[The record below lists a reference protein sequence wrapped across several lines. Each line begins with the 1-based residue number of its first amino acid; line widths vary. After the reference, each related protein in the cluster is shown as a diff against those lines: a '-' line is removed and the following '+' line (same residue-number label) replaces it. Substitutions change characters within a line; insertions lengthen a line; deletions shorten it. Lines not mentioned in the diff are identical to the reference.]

1 MLPLFALLNGCDDTD
16 TIIFDDELPQFE
28 IKANAILLEVIMPK
42 GSAADDEYYIVG
54 DFNGGAEAAVGNLEW
69 QLEKATGS
77 ESKWGIYLLPSTFKD
92 GKTLADGFYFVS
104 ASKGEERSV
113 KNEAVVHQLDV
124 KVGTRT
130 NVWVDRWEAY
140 FNTEEE
146 GHDGFVVYVA
156 DKSGW
161 DNLYL
166 YGWAGAGDV
175 TPAWPGIAVKG
186 TEVINGVTYKYF
198 DMGKEGEAT
207 AEIEQ
212 VINLAGQRN
221 KRVRLE
227 RVNKEIAEY
236 QFEEVL
242 RTLRSEL
249 NRTFVEICFSTRS
262 IGIYDKEIESL
273 GLLMQATKE
282 QQSKGNISLLESSRL
297 ESLLLSLRK
306 EKNELENNLVG
317 LHGELNLLLSLP
329 TGQEVTLLLDDEI
342 LKQVDAA
349 TVSFTDMSRML
360 SIRPD
365 LKMAHASVAAA
376 QANLKLQRSLA
387 APEFSIKGMYD
398 RAGNFID
405 NYFAIGASISVPIFN
420 RNQGN
425 IKSAKLDIQQNG
437 KEEEYAI
444 EKARMEL
451 HAAYIRLQKAAELY
465 RSSNDELEHNFG
477 RLIEGVNENFRKR
490 NISMLEFI
498 DYYQSYK
505 ETCLQLNELKKE
517 VFLAM
522 ENLNTIVG
530 QTVFN
535 Y

>member
-1 MLPLFALLNGCDDTD
+1 MKRLIIILLLSSVYGFLHAQETTALQLSLKDAEKIFLERNLSLIAERYNIDMAQAQVTQARLFENPVISLEQNVYNRLNG
-16 TIIFDDELPQFE
+16 
-28 IKANAILLEVIMPK
+28 
-42 GSAADDEYYIVG
+42 
-54 DFNGGAEAAVGNLEW
+54 
-69 QLEKATGS
+69 
-77 ESKWGIYLLPSTFKD
+77 
-92 GKTLADGFYFVS
+92 
-104 ASKGEERSV
+104 
-113 KNEAVVHQLDV
+113 
-124 KVGTRT
+124 
-130 NVWVDRWEAY
+130 
-140 FNTEEE
+140 
-146 GHDGFVVYVA
+146 
-156 DKSGW
+156 
-161 DNLYL
+161 
-166 YGWAGAGDV
+166 
-175 TPAWPGIAVKG
+175 
-186 TEVINGVTYKYF
+186 KYF

-317 LHGELNLLLSLP
+317 LYGELNLLLSLP
-329 TGQEVTLLLDDEI
+329 TSQEVTLLLDDEI

-360 SIRPD
+360 SVRPD
-365 LKMAHASVAAA
+365 LKMAHANVTAA

-451 HAAYIRLQKAAELY
+451 HAAYIRLQKAVELY

-505 ETCLQLNELKKE
+505 ETCLQLHELKKE

>member
-1 MLPLFALLNGCDDTD
+1 MKRLLIILLFSSVYGFLHAQETTALQLSLKDAEKIFLERNLSLIAERYNIDMAQAQVTQARLFENPVISLEQNVYNRLNG
-16 TIIFDDELPQFE
+16 
-28 IKANAILLEVIMPK
+28 
-42 GSAADDEYYIVG
+42 
-54 DFNGGAEAAVGNLEW
+54 
-69 QLEKATGS
+69 
-77 ESKWGIYLLPSTFKD
+77 
-92 GKTLADGFYFVS
+92 
-104 ASKGEERSV
+104 
-113 KNEAVVHQLDV
+113 
-124 KVGTRT
+124 
-130 NVWVDRWEAY
+130 
-140 FNTEEE
+140 
-146 GHDGFVVYVA
+146 
-156 DKSGW
+156 
-161 DNLYL
+161 
-166 YGWAGAGDV
+166 
-175 TPAWPGIAVKG
+175 
-186 TEVINGVTYKYF
+186 KYF

-306 EKNELENNLVG
+306 EKNELENNLIG
-317 LHGELNLLLSLP
+317 LHGELNRLLSLP

-360 SIRPD
+360 SVRPD
-365 LKMAHASVAAA
+365 LKMAHANVTAA

-405 NYFAIGASISVPIFN
+405 NYFAIGASISIPIFN

-451 HAAYIRLQKAAELY
+451 HAAYIRLQKAVELY

-505 ETCLQLNELKKE
+505 ETCLQLHELKKE

>member
-1 MLPLFALLNGCDDTD
+1 MKRLIIILLLSSVYGFLHAQETTALQLSLKDAEKIFLERNLSLIAERYNSNMAQAQVTQARLFENPVISLEQNVYNRLNG
-16 TIIFDDELPQFE
+16 
-28 IKANAILLEVIMPK
+28 
-42 GSAADDEYYIVG
+42 
-54 DFNGGAEAAVGNLEW
+54 
-69 QLEKATGS
+69 
-77 ESKWGIYLLPSTFKD
+77 
-92 GKTLADGFYFVS
+92 
-104 ASKGEERSV
+104 
-113 KNEAVVHQLDV
+113 
-124 KVGTRT
+124 
-130 NVWVDRWEAY
+130 
-140 FNTEEE
+140 
-146 GHDGFVVYVA
+146 
-156 DKSGW
+156 
-161 DNLYL
+161 
-166 YGWAGAGDV
+166 
-175 TPAWPGIAVKG
+175 
-186 TEVINGVTYKYF
+186 KYF

-282 QQSKGNISLLESSRL
+282 QQNKGNISLLESSRL

-317 LHGELNLLLSLP
+317 LYGELNLLLSLP

-360 SIRPD
+360 SVRPD
-365 LKMAHASVAAA
+365 LKMAHANVTAA

-451 HAAYIRLQKAAELY
+451 HAAYIRLQKAVELY

>member
-1 MLPLFALLNGCDDTD
+1 MSYGRRTLLLSPKLKVRMKRLIIILFFSSVYGLLHAQEAPLQLSLKDTEKVFLERNLSLIAERYNIDMAQAKITQARLFDNPVISLEQNVYNRLNG
-16 TIIFDDELPQFE
+16 
-28 IKANAILLEVIMPK
+28 
-42 GSAADDEYYIVG
+42 
-54 DFNGGAEAAVGNLEW
+54 
-69 QLEKATGS
+69 
-77 ESKWGIYLLPSTFKD
+77 
-92 GKTLADGFYFVS
+92 
-104 ASKGEERSV
+104 
-113 KNEAVVHQLDV
+113 
-124 KVGTRT
+124 
-130 NVWVDRWEAY
+130 
-140 FNTEEE
+140 
-146 GHDGFVVYVA
+146 
-156 DKSGW
+156 
-161 DNLYL
+161 
-166 YGWAGAGDV
+166 
-175 TPAWPGIAVKG
+175 
-186 TEVINGVTYKYF
+186 KYF

-227 RVNKEIAEY
+227 KVNKEIAGY

-249 NRTFVEICFSTRS
+249 KKTFVEICFSTRS
-262 IGIYDKEIESL
+262 IEIYDKEIESL

-282 QQSKGNISLLESSRL
+282 QQKKGNISLLESSRL

-306 EKNELENNLVG
+306 EKNELENNLVT
-317 LHGELNLLLSLP
+317 LYGELNLLLSLP
-329 TGQEVTLLLDDEI
+329 AEQKVNLLLDDNI
-342 LKQVDAA
+342 LKQVDTT
-349 TVSFTDMSRML
+349 TVSFTDMSNML
-360 SIRPD
+360 SVRPD
-365 LKMAHASVAAA
+365 LKIAHAGITAA
-376 QANLKLQRSLA
+376 QANLKLQRSMA
-387 APEFSIKGMYD
+387 APELSIKGMYD

-405 NYFAIGASISVPIFN
+405 NYFAIGVSISIPVFN

-425 IKSAKLDIQQNG
+425 IKSAKINIQQNR
-437 KEEEYAI
+437 KEEEYAV

-451 HAAYIRLQKAAELY
+451 YAAYSQLQKAVELY
-465 RSSNDELEHNFG
+465 RLSNDELEHNFG

-505 ETCLQLNELKKE
+505 ETCLQLYELKKE

>member
-1 MLPLFALLNGCDDTD
+1 MKRLIIILLLLSVYGFLHAQETTALQLSLKDAEKIFLERNLSLIAERYNIDMAQAQVTQARLFENPVISLEQNVYNRLNG
-16 TIIFDDELPQFE
+16 
-28 IKANAILLEVIMPK
+28 
-42 GSAADDEYYIVG
+42 
-54 DFNGGAEAAVGNLEW
+54 
-69 QLEKATGS
+69 
-77 ESKWGIYLLPSTFKD
+77 
-92 GKTLADGFYFVS
+92 
-104 ASKGEERSV
+104 
-113 KNEAVVHQLDV
+113 
-124 KVGTRT
+124 
-130 NVWVDRWEAY
+130 
-140 FNTEEE
+140 
-146 GHDGFVVYVA
+146 
-156 DKSGW
+156 
-161 DNLYL
+161 
-166 YGWAGAGDV
+166 
-175 TPAWPGIAVKG
+175 
-186 TEVINGVTYKYF
+186 KYF

-329 TGQEVTLLLDDEI
+329 TGLEVTLLLDDEI

>member
-1 MLPLFALLNGCDDTD
+1 MKRLIIILLLLSVYGFLHAQETTALQLSLKDAEKIFLERNLSLIAERYNIDMAQAQVTQARLFENPVISLEQNVYNRLNG
-16 TIIFDDELPQFE
+16 
-28 IKANAILLEVIMPK
+28 
-42 GSAADDEYYIVG
+42 
-54 DFNGGAEAAVGNLEW
+54 
-69 QLEKATGS
+69 
-77 ESKWGIYLLPSTFKD
+77 
-92 GKTLADGFYFVS
+92 
-104 ASKGEERSV
+104 
-113 KNEAVVHQLDV
+113 
-124 KVGTRT
+124 
-130 NVWVDRWEAY
+130 
-140 FNTEEE
+140 
-146 GHDGFVVYVA
+146 
-156 DKSGW
+156 
-161 DNLYL
+161 
-166 YGWAGAGDV
+166 
-175 TPAWPGIAVKG
+175 
-186 TEVINGVTYKYF
+186 KYF

-306 EKNELENNLVG
+306 EKNELENNLIG
-317 LHGELNLLLSLP
+317 LYGELNLLLSLP

-360 SIRPD
+360 SVRPD
-365 LKMAHASVAAA
+365 LKMAHANVTAA

-405 NYFAIGASISVPIFN
+405 NYFAIGASISVPIIN

-451 HAAYIRLQKAAELY
+451 HAAYIRLQKAVELY

-505 ETCLQLNELKKE
+505 ETCLQLHELKKE

>member
-1 MLPLFALLNGCDDTD
+1 MKRLIIILLFSSVYGFLHAQETTALQLSLKDAEKIFLERNLSLIAERYNIDMAQAQVTQARLFENPVISLEQNVYNRLNG
-16 TIIFDDELPQFE
+16 
-28 IKANAILLEVIMPK
+28 
-42 GSAADDEYYIVG
+42 
-54 DFNGGAEAAVGNLEW
+54 
-69 QLEKATGS
+69 
-77 ESKWGIYLLPSTFKD
+77 
-92 GKTLADGFYFVS
+92 
-104 ASKGEERSV
+104 
-113 KNEAVVHQLDV
+113 
-124 KVGTRT
+124 
-130 NVWVDRWEAY
+130 
-140 FNTEEE
+140 
-146 GHDGFVVYVA
+146 
-156 DKSGW
+156 
-161 DNLYL
+161 
-166 YGWAGAGDV
+166 
-175 TPAWPGIAVKG
+175 
-186 TEVINGVTYKYF
+186 KYF

-306 EKNELENNLVG
+306 EKNELENNLIG

-360 SIRPD
+360 SVRPD
-365 LKMAHASVAAA
+365 LKMAHANVTAA

-405 NYFAIGASISVPIFN
+405 NYFAI
-420 RNQGN
+420 
-425 IKSAKLDIQQNG
+425 
-437 KEEEYAI
+437 
-444 EKARMEL
+444 
-451 HAAYIRLQKAAELY
+451 
-465 RSSNDELEHNFG
+465 
-477 RLIEGVNENFRKR
+477 
-490 NISMLEFI
+490 
-498 DYYQSYK
+498 
-505 ETCLQLNELKKE
+505 
-517 VFLAM
+517 
-522 ENLNTIVG
+522 
-530 QTVFN
+530 
-535 Y
+535 

>member
-1 MLPLFALLNGCDDTD
+1 MKRLIIILFFSSIYGLLHAQESPLQLSLKDAEKMFLERNLSLIAERYNIDKTQAQVTQARLFDNPVISLEQNVYNRLNG
-16 TIIFDDELPQFE
+16 
-28 IKANAILLEVIMPK
+28 
-42 GSAADDEYYIVG
+42 
-54 DFNGGAEAAVGNLEW
+54 
-69 QLEKATGS
+69 
-77 ESKWGIYLLPSTFKD
+77 
-92 GKTLADGFYFVS
+92 
-104 ASKGEERSV
+104 
-113 KNEAVVHQLDV
+113 
-124 KVGTRT
+124 
-130 NVWVDRWEAY
+130 
-140 FNTEEE
+140 
-146 GHDGFVVYVA
+146 
-156 DKSGW
+156 
-161 DNLYL
+161 
-166 YGWAGAGDV
+166 
-175 TPAWPGIAVKG
+175 
-186 TEVINGVTYKYF
+186 KYF
-198 DMGKEGEAT
+198 DVGKEGEAT

-227 RVNKEIAEY
+227 KVNKEIAEH

-249 NRTFVEICFSTRS
+249 NKTFVEICFSTRS

-273 GLLMQATKE
+273 SLLMKASRE
-282 QQSKGNISLLESSRL
+282 QQNKGNISLLESSRM

-306 EKNELENNLVG
+306 EKNEQENNLVN
-317 LHGELNLLLSLP
+317 LRGELNLLLSLP
-329 TGQEVTLLLDDEI
+329 AGQEINLLLDDDI
-342 LKQVDAA
+342 LKQVDTAA
-349 TVSFTDMSRML
+349 VPFADMDNML
-360 SIRPD
+360 SVRPD
-365 LKMAHASVAAA
+365 LKMAHSSVTAAK
-376 QANLKLQRSLA
+376 ANLKLQRSMA

-398 RAGNFID
+398 RAGNFIN
-405 NYFAIGASISVPIFN
+405 NYFAIGVSVSVPIFN

-425 IKSAKLDIQQNG
+425 IKSAKIDIMQNG

-451 HAAYIRLQKAAELY
+451 YAAYSRLQKAVELY

-477 RLIEGVNENFRKR
+477 RLIEGVNANFRKR

-505 ETCLQLNELKKE
+505 ETCLQLYELKKD

>member
-1 MLPLFALLNGCDDTD
+1 MKRLIIILLFSSVYGFLHAQETTALQLSLKDAEKIFLERNLSLIAERYNIDMAQAQVTQARLFENPVISLEQNVYNRLNG
-16 TIIFDDELPQFE
+16 
-28 IKANAILLEVIMPK
+28 
-42 GSAADDEYYIVG
+42 
-54 DFNGGAEAAVGNLEW
+54 
-69 QLEKATGS
+69 
-77 ESKWGIYLLPSTFKD
+77 
-92 GKTLADGFYFVS
+92 
-104 ASKGEERSV
+104 R
-113 KNEAVVHQLDV
+113 
-124 KVGTRT
+124 
-130 NVWVDRWEAY
+130 
-140 FNTEEE
+140 
-146 GHDGFVVYVA
+146 
-156 DKSGW
+156 
-161 DNLYL
+161 
-166 YGWAGAGDV
+166 
-175 TPAWPGIAVKG
+175 
-186 TEVINGVTYKYF
+186 YF

-227 RVNKEIAEY
+227 KVNKEIAEY

-317 LHGELNLLLSLP
+317 LYGELNLLLSLP
-329 TGQEVTLLLDDEI
+329 TSQEVTLLLDDEI

-360 SIRPD
+360 SVRPD

-451 HAAYIRLQKAAELY
+451 HAAYIRLQKAVELY

-505 ETCLQLNELKKE
+505 ETCLQLHELKKE

>member
-1 MLPLFALLNGCDDTD
+1 MKRLIIILLLLSVYGFLHAQETTALQLSLKDAEKIFLERNLSLIAERYNIDMAQAQVTQARLFENPVISLEQNVYNRLNG
-16 TIIFDDELPQFE
+16 
-28 IKANAILLEVIMPK
+28 
-42 GSAADDEYYIVG
+42 
-54 DFNGGAEAAVGNLEW
+54 
-69 QLEKATGS
+69 
-77 ESKWGIYLLPSTFKD
+77 
-92 GKTLADGFYFVS
+92 
-104 ASKGEERSV
+104 
-113 KNEAVVHQLDV
+113 
-124 KVGTRT
+124 
-130 NVWVDRWEAY
+130 
-140 FNTEEE
+140 
-146 GHDGFVVYVA
+146 
-156 DKSGW
+156 
-161 DNLYL
+161 
-166 YGWAGAGDV
+166 
-175 TPAWPGIAVKG
+175 
-186 TEVINGVTYKYF
+186 KYF

-282 QQSKGNISLLESSRL
+282 QQNKGNISLLESSRL

-306 EKNELENNLVG
+306 EKNELENNLIG
-317 LHGELNLLLSLP
+317 LYGELNLLLSLP

-360 SIRPD
+360 SVRPD
-365 LKMAHASVAAA
+365 LKMAHANVTAA

-451 HAAYIRLQKAAELY
+451 HAAYIRLQKAVELY

>member
-1 MLPLFALLNGCDDTD
+1 MKRLIIILLFSSVYGFLHAQETTALQLSLKDAEKIFLERNLSLIAERYNIDMAQAQVTQARLFENPVISLEQNVYNRLNG
-16 TIIFDDELPQFE
+16 
-28 IKANAILLEVIMPK
+28 
-42 GSAADDEYYIVG
+42 
-54 DFNGGAEAAVGNLEW
+54 
-69 QLEKATGS
+69 
-77 ESKWGIYLLPSTFKD
+77 
-92 GKTLADGFYFVS
+92 
-104 ASKGEERSV
+104 
-113 KNEAVVHQLDV
+113 
-124 KVGTRT
+124 
-130 NVWVDRWEAY
+130 
-140 FNTEEE
+140 
-146 GHDGFVVYVA
+146 
-156 DKSGW
+156 
-161 DNLYL
+161 
-166 YGWAGAGDV
+166 
-175 TPAWPGIAVKG
+175 
-186 TEVINGVTYKYF
+186 KYF

-317 LHGELNLLLSLP
+317 LYGELNLLLSLP
-329 TGQEVTLLLDDEI
+329 TSQEVTLLLDDEI

-360 SIRPD
+360 SVRPD
-365 LKMAHASVAAA
+365 LKMAHANVTAA

-405 NYFAIGASISVPIFN
+405 NYFAIGASISIPIFN

-451 HAAYIRLQKAAELY
+451 HAAYIRLQKAVELY

-505 ETCLQLNELKKE
+505 ETCLQLHELKKE

>member
-1 MLPLFALLNGCDDTD
+1 MKRLIIILFFSSIYGLLHAQESPLQLSLKDAEKMFLERNLSLIAERYNIDKTQAQVTQARLFDNPVISLEQNVYNRLNG
-16 TIIFDDELPQFE
+16 
-28 IKANAILLEVIMPK
+28 
-42 GSAADDEYYIVG
+42 
-54 DFNGGAEAAVGNLEW
+54 
-69 QLEKATGS
+69 
-77 ESKWGIYLLPSTFKD
+77 
-92 GKTLADGFYFVS
+92 
-104 ASKGEERSV
+104 
-113 KNEAVVHQLDV
+113 
-124 KVGTRT
+124 
-130 NVWVDRWEAY
+130 
-140 FNTEEE
+140 
-146 GHDGFVVYVA
+146 
-156 DKSGW
+156 
-161 DNLYL
+161 
-166 YGWAGAGDV
+166 
-175 TPAWPGIAVKG
+175 
-186 TEVINGVTYKYF
+186 KYF
-198 DMGKEGEAT
+198 DVGKEGEAT

-227 RVNKEIAEY
+227 KVNKEIAEH

-249 NRTFVEICFSTRS
+249 NKTFVEICFSTRS

-273 GLLMQATKE
+273 SLLMKAFRE
-282 QQSKGNISLLESSRL
+282 QQYKGNISLLESSRL

-306 EKNELENNLVG
+306 EKNEQENNLVN
-317 LHGELNLLLSLP
+317 LRGELNLLLNLP
-329 TGQEVTLLLDDEI
+329 AGQEINLLLDDDM
-342 LKQVDAA
+342 LKQVDTAA
-349 TVSFTDMSRML
+349 VTFADMDNML
-360 SIRPD
+360 SVRPD
-365 LKMAHASVAAA
+365 LKMAHSSVTAAK
-376 QANLKLQRSLA
+376 ANLKLQRSMA

-405 NYFAIGASISVPIFN
+405 NYFAVGVSVSVPIFN

-425 IKSAKLDIQQNG
+425 IKSAKIDIMQNG

-451 HAAYIRLQKAAELY
+451 YAAYSQLQKAVELY

-477 RLIEGVNENFRKR
+477 RLIEGVNANFRKR

-505 ETCLQLNELKKE
+505 ETCLQLYELKKD